1 MHLGGST
8 PAVLEIGPAV
18 VRELSRPD
26 AARRHGAL
34 AESALAGIDDSVV
47 LVGDRPVCVDD
58 LWRSLIRSVL
68 GGRRGSVVVVHP
80 SRWSPE
86 RIERVRAA
94 AAAVA
99 RRVAVT
105 ARGEWLQGRTDAAV
119 VVEVDA
125 EFVAVRS
132 ARAVAVFRRIPDAL
146 ADAGVDAGVDAVVD
160 AVRDAI
166 TGDPGSRTGTVVIDA
181 PRGADSTAATAIRHA
196 VLDNGLPAHRVA
208 LTTGLI
214 GAQPGRGGGRDR
226 PRVRAGLAAALLVA
240 VGVAAGLSGNPTRPH
255 DPPVG
260 AGGTVSTTVS
270 TRVGSTVNTLV
281 EGRVAVQVPIGW
293 TEQRITGG
301 PGSRRVQVTSPD
313 DPTLALHITQSFTP
327 EVTLAET
334 VESLRRAIANQPPG
348 VFVDFTAQ
356 ASVAGRAA
364 VTYRELRPARVIGWS
379 VLQEGSTRISVGCQS
394 RPGGEDGI
402 RTACDQAVRSARELG
417 GTEQGG

>member
-1 MHLGGST
+1 MRVGGSN

-68 GGRRGSVVVVHP
+68 GGRRGSVVVVYP
-80 SRWSPE
+80 SRWSPA

-99 RRVAVT
+99 RRVAVI
-105 ARGEWLQGRTDAAV
+105 ARGEWLQGRTEAAV

-125 EFVAVRS
+125 EFVTVSS
-132 ARAVAVFRRIPDAL
+132 AHAVAAFRHVADAL
-146 ADAGVDAGVDAVVD
+146 TDAAPDAVVD
-160 AVRDAI
+160 AIA
-166 TGDPGSRTGTVVIDA
+166 GDPGSRTGTVMIDA
-181 PRGADSTAATAIRHA
+181 PRRADSTAATAIRHA
-196 VLDNGLPAHRVA
+196 LLDRGVPAHRVA
-208 LTTGLI
+208 LTTGLV
-214 GAQPGRGGGRDR
+214 GAQPGRGGGRR
-226 PRVRAGLAAALLVA
+226 RHRVRAGLAAALLVA
-240 VGVAAGLSGNPTRPH
+240 VGAAAGLSVNPIRPH
-255 DPPVG
+255 DRPAP
-260 AGGTVSTTVS
+260 AGGSADETA
-270 TRVGSTVNTLV
+270 GNTVNTLV
-281 EGRVAVQVPIGW
+281 EGRVAVQVPTGW

-313 DPTLALHITQSFTP
+313 DPSLALHITQSFTP

-334 VESLRRAIANQPPG
+334 VESLRRAIAAQPPG

-356 ASVAGRAA
+356 ARVAGRPA

-417 GTEQGG
+417 GTQDGG